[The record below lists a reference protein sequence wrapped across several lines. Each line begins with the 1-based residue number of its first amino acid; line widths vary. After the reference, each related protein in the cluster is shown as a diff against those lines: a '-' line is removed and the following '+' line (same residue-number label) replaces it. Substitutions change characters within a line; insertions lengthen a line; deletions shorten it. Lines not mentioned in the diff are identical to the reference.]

1 MAQQDLYT
9 ILNQVLKQIAD
20 EIITLIP
27 QVILAIIITVITLLI
42 IKIVNKTFGKLLSLI
57 DLDTILKK
65 LAKVHLPFSI
75 NNMIIT
81 IIDIGIILIALFG
94 SADFFLGPNQLEL
107 MRGVLGYAARVIS
120 VLGVTIF
127 TFLLFN
133 VLIERIKIET
143 RMRGY
148 IIFILL
154 ILLTIMIIDLTNLSA
169 STRRALEQ
177 GLSIGLGVSVGVFA
191 IWFFFHEYL
200 DKILSTKKAS
210 IEREIP
216 PAKKRKR

>member
-9 ILNQVLKQIAD
+9 IFSQVLRQIAD

-27 QVILAIIITVITLLI
+27 KVILAIIIIVIALLI
-42 IKIVNKTFGKLLSLI
+42 IKIVNKIFGKLLSLI

-65 LAKVHLPFSI
+65 LARVHLPFSI
-75 NNMIIT
+75 NNLIIT
-81 IIDIGIILIALFG
+81 IIDIGIILITLFG
-94 SADFFLGPNQLEL
+94 SANFFLEPNQLEL
-107 MRGVLGYAARVIS
+107 MRGILEYAARIIS

-127 TFLLFN
+127 TFLIFN

-154 ILLTIMIIDLTNLSA
+154 ILLTIMVIDLTNLSV

-200 DKILSTKKAS
+200 DRILSAKEAS
-210 IEREIP
+210 IERE
-216 PAKKRKR
+216 ALQTKKQKR

>member
-1 MAQQDLYT
+1 MVQQDLYT
-9 ILNQVLKQIAD
+9 IFSQVLRQIAD

-27 QVILAIIITVITLLI
+27 KVILAIIIIVITLLI
-42 IKIVNKTFGKLLSLI
+42 IKIVNKIFGKLLSLI

-65 LAKVHLPFSI
+65 LARVHLPFSI
-75 NNMIIT
+75 NNLIIT
-81 IIDIGIILIALFG
+81 IIDIGIILITLFG
-94 SADFFLGPNQLEL
+94 SANFFLEPNQLEL
-107 MRGVLGYAARVIS
+107 MRGILEYAARIIS

-127 TFLLFN
+127 TFLIFN

-154 ILLTIMIIDLTNLSA
+154 ILLTIMIIDLTNLSV
-169 STRRALEQ
+169 STKRALEQ
-177 GLSIGLGVSVGVFA
+177 GLSTGLGVSVGVFA

-200 DKILSTKKAS
+200 DRLLSSKKAS
-210 IEREIP
+210 IEQETLP
-216 PAKKRKR
+216 TKKQKR

>member
-1 MAQQDLYT
+1 MVQQDLYT
-9 ILNQVLKQIAD
+9 ILNQVLRQIAD

-27 QVILAIIITVITLLI
+27 KVILAIIIIVITLLI
-42 IKIVNKTFGKLLSLI
+42 IKIFNKIFGKLLSLI
-57 DLDTILKK
+57 DLDNILKN
-65 LAKVHLPFSI
+65 LARVHLPFSI
-75 NNMIIT
+75 NNLIIA
-81 IIDIGIILIALFG
+81 IIDVGIILIVLFG
-94 SADFFLGPNQLEL
+94 SANFFLEPNQLEL
-107 MRGVLGYAARVIS
+107 MRGILEYATRIIS

-127 TFLLFN
+127 TFLIFN

-154 ILLTIMIIDLTNLSA
+154 ILLTIMVIDLTNLSV

-177 GLSIGLGVSVGVFA
+177 GLSIGLGISVGVFA

-200 DKILSTKKAS
+200 DRMLSIKKIS
-210 IEREIP
+210 IEQKRIT
-216 PAKKRKR
+216 AKKQRR

>member
-9 ILNQVLKQIAD
+9 IFSQVLRQIAD

-27 QVILAIIITVITLLI
+27 KVILAIIIIVITLLI
-42 IKIVNKTFGKLLSLI
+42 IKIVNKIFGKLLSLV

-65 LAKVHLPFSI
+65 LARVHLPFSI
-75 NNMIIT
+75 NNLIIT
-81 IIDIGIILIALFG
+81 IIDVGIILITLFG
-94 SADFFLGPNQLEL
+94 SANFFLEPNQLEL
-107 MRGVLGYAARVIS
+107 MRGILEYAARIIS

-127 TFLLFN
+127 TFLIFN

-154 ILLTIMIIDLTNLSA
+154 ILLTIMIIDLTNLSV

-200 DKILSTKKAS
+200 DRILSAKKAS
-210 IEREIP
+210 IERE
-216 PAKKRKR
+216 ALQTKKQKR